1 MRARG
6 RAERPE
12 EAPPI
17 VGVVSAIVSVPRR
30 PGRYE
35 VAVDGRAAT
44 VVSVEIVERL
54 AIRVGSVL
62 DERAGRLLADA
73 AGELATYDRAIG
85 LLAVQGRSARELG
98 RRLRQRGEPEAHVA
112 RALERLAD
120 AGLLDDATY
129 ARQVARSRVSGRG
142 DSRRKVAQVLGQKG
156 VARDVVDEAVA
167 EVFADESVDEEAL
180 AEAAARKKLRG
191 LTGEDAPTRRRRL
204 YGYLARR
211 GHDADVIRRVMARV
225 LGAGAT
231 DEAVDAEEEDDAGE
245 EG

>member
-17 VGVVSAIVSVPRR
+17 VGVVSAIVGVPRR

-35 VAVDGRAAT
+35 IAVDGRAAA
-44 VVSVEIVERL
+44 VVSVEIVDRL

-85 LLAVQGRSARELG
+85 LLAVQGRSARDLG

-112 RALERLAD
+112 RALERLAE

-142 DSRRKVAQVLGQKG
+142 DSRRKVAQVLAQKG
-156 VARDVVDEAVA
+156 VARDVVDDAVA

-191 LTGEDAPTRRRRL
+191 LAGEDAPTRRRRL

-211 GHDADVIRRVMARV
+211 GHDGDVIRRVMARV
-225 LGAGAT
+225 LGAGARGDT
-231 DEAVDAEEEDDAGE
+231 DDADDAGE
-245 EG
+245 ED